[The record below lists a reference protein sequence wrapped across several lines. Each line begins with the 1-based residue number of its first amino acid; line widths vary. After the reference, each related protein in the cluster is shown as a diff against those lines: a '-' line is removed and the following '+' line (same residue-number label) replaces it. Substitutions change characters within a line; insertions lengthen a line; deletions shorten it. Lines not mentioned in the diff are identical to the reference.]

1 MLVVDGLVHEAEGI
15 AVVLAAAGEPV
26 IVVVEALPLVLHVV
40 ATEVGEVTVVE
51 LRGLIQVATNLVEVE
66 PDGASQLSAVEKDE
80 ELWLHTCVE
89 VLLHQRGLVAVYAE
103 MLEVLEFAR
112 QLFVIL
118 LDLRDNGVPR
128 GGEVEERECGPALV
142 QVLHELV
149 QALRCLVILILVS
162 QE

>member
-1 MLVVDGLVHEAEGI
+1 MLVVDGLVHEAEGV
-15 AVVLAAAGEPV
+15 AVVLAAAGES
-26 IVVVEALPLVLHVV
+26 VVVVIEALPLVLHIV
-40 ATEVGEVTVVE
+40 ATEVGEVTVVQ
-51 LRGLIQVATNLVEVE
+51 LRGLIEVATYLVEVE
-66 PDGASQLSAVEKDE
+66 ADGASQLPAVKEDE

-103 MLEVLEFAR
+103 MLEVLELAR

-128 GGEVEERECGPALV
+128 GGEIEERECGPALV
-142 QVLHELV
+142 QILHELI
-149 QALRCLVILILVS
+149 QALRGLIVLILVC